1 VHDKGVMS
9 LSIIGL
15 IIVFGVLAVV
25 VGGIVALIVFFAKRK
40 KQPTVADQNLNE
52 RVKSLEIEVHAMK
65 TKLEN
70 LKND

>member
-1 VHDKGVMS
+1 MHDKGVVS

>member
-1 VHDKGVMS
+1 MS

-15 IIVFGVLAVV
+15 IIVFGVLAIV

-70 LKND
+70 LPND

>member
-1 VHDKGVMS
+1 MGP
-9 LSIIGL
+9 SIIGL
-15 IIVFGVLAVV
+15 IIVFGVLAIV

>member
-1 VHDKGVMS
+1 M
-9 LSIIGL
+9 
-15 IIVFGVLAVV
+15 V
-25 VGGIVALIVFFAKRK
+25 VGGIVAVIIFFAKRK

-70 LKND
+70 LQND

>member
-1 VHDKGVMS
+1 MS
-9 LSIIGL
+9 VWIIPL
-15 IIVFGVLAVV
+15 IICFVVLAVV

-40 KQPTVADQNLNE
+40 KQPTVVDQNLNE

-70 LKND
+70 LQHD

>member
-1 VHDKGVMS
+1 MS
-9 LSIIGL
+9 VTIIGL
-15 IIVFGVLAVV
+15 IIGFVVLAVV

-40 KQPTVADQNLNE
+40 KQPTVVDQNLNE

-70 LKND
+70 LQHD

>member
-1 VHDKGVMS
+1 MS
-9 LSIIGL
+9 FSIIGV
-15 IIVFGVLAVV
+15 IIAFVVLAVV

-40 KQPTVADQNLNE
+40 KQPTVVDQNLNE

-70 LKND
+70 LRND

>member
-1 VHDKGVMS
+1 MIFS
-9 LSIIGL
+9 FIGFTAIL
-15 IIVFGVLAVV
+15 TLVVLAGV

-40 KQPTVADQNLNE
+40 KQPTVVDQNLNE

-70 LKND
+70 LQHD

>member
-1 VHDKGVMS
+1 MS
-9 LSIIGL
+9 LLIIGL
-15 IIVFGVLAVV
+15 IIVFGVLAIV

-65 TKLEN
+65 PKLEN
-70 LKND
+70 LQND

>member
-1 VHDKGVMS
+1 MHDKGVMS
-9 LSIIGL
+9 FSIIGL
-15 IIVFGVLAVV
+15 IIAFVVPAVV

-40 KQPTVADQNLNE
+40 KQPTVADQNLYE

-70 LKND
+70 LQND

>member
-1 VHDKGVMS
+1 MGP
-9 LSIIGL
+9 SIIGL
-15 IIVFGVLAVV
+15 IIVFGVLAIV

-70 LKND
+70 LQND

>member
-1 VHDKGVMS
+1 MGP
-9 LSIIGL
+9 SIIGL
-15 IIVFGVLAVV
+15 IIVFGVLAIV

-40 KQPTVADQNLNE
+40 QQPTVADQNLNE

-70 LKND
+70 LQHD

>member
-1 VHDKGVMS
+1 MS
-9 LSIIGL
+9 LIIGL
-15 IIVFGVLAVV
+15 IIAFVVLAVV

-40 KQPTVADQNLNE
+40 KQPTVTDQNLNE

-70 LKND
+70 LQHD

>member
-1 VHDKGVMS
+1 MS

-70 LKND
+70 LQND

>member
-1 VHDKGVMS
+1 MS
-9 LSIIGL
+9 FSIIGL
-15 IIVFGVLAVV
+15 IIAFVVLAVV

-40 KQPTVADQNLNE
+40 QQPTVAGQNLNE

-70 LKND
+70 LQHD

>member
-1 VHDKGVMS
+1 MS
-9 LSIIGL
+9 FSIIGL

-40 KQPTVADQNLNE
+40 KQPTVVDQNLNE

-70 LKND
+70 LPND